1 MSTDILMALLK
12 KAAASRSDLKVV
24 IMSATLDPGTFTNYF
39 APSASTFR
47 VHGQAHPV
55 EIQYLRGATPDYFL
69 LSLNLVKHIHESLG
83 AGDILL
89 FLPSVKE
96 VEEACSMLRTLR
108 TSMAA
113 LAGMEVLP
121 LYASLPPSDQDKVFC
136 SSSMRKCVITT
147 NIAEASLKIDGI
159 VYVIG
164 MLSFP
169 NPISPFSGEWI
180 LHKL

>member
-1 MSTDILMALLK
+1 MALLK
-12 KAAASRSDLKVV
+12 KAVASRSDLKVV
-24 IMSATLDPGTFTNYF
+24 IMSATLDAGTFTNYF

-47 VHGQAHPV
+47 VHGRAHPV
-55 EIQYLRGATPDYFL
+55 EIQYLSGATPDYFL
-69 LSLNLVKHIHESLG
+69 LSLNLVKHIHESLE

-96 VEEACSMLRTLR
+96 IEEACSMLRTGI
-108 TSMAA
+108 
-113 LAGMEVLP
+113 AGMEVLP

-136 SSSMRKCVITT
+136 QSSMRKCVVTT
-147 NIAEASLKIDGI
+147 NIAETSLTIDGI

-169 NPISPFSGEWI
+169 NPISPFAGEWI
-180 LHKL
+180 LLKL

>member
-12 KAAASRSDLKVV
+12 KAVASRSDLKVV
-24 IMSATLDPGTFTNYF
+24 IMSATLDTGTFTNYF

-47 VHGQAHPV
+47 VDGRAHPV
-55 EIQYLRGATPDYFL
+55 EIQHISGASPDYFL
-69 LSLNLVKHIHESLG
+69 LSLNLVKHIHDSLWP
-83 AGDILL
+83 GDILL

-96 VEEACSMLRTLR
+96 IEDACSMLRTLR
-108 TSMAA
+108 TSI
-113 LAGMEVLP
+113 AGMDVLP

-136 SSSMRKCVITT
+136 QSSMRKCVVTT
-147 NIAEASLKIDGI
+147 NIAETSLTIDGI

-169 NPISPFSGEWI
+169 NPISPFSGERM